1 MALSVMRRG
10 PAAALPML
18 KTTLKVCTQA
28 ERGIVTKEFRDPNWK
43 RPAPFPYETKNYNI
57 FRALFDDVT
66 HRFDENTKIIIVDGP
81 PTGNKEKF
89 ARYMADKFDMKY
101 IPDADMDM
109 WYLDDFGVDL
119 RCLNPKVHPCM
130 RTLDIHQ
137 WLQKPHHYHTAR
149 LQQDLMISR
158 FVRYFDAHNHL
169 LNTGQGVVCHRS
181 LYSDIAF
188 ARTILDQGWMRKEAF
203 QYLEDSKALVIDE
216 FLRPHVVV
224 YCDMAPE
231 TVCANAEARNE
242 PGEKNSPF
250 FTPEVQANLAKNYRE
265 LVLKPLSEHAE
276 VLVYDWN
283 HPDIDYDAILDDI
296 TELDF
301 SQYTKYHEKMND
313 WTMTKGEWNWK
324 NRRARFNKFWGHQLK
339 TSIERVP
346 MRDIPELFPHP
357 NELEAWMYHKAQL
370 PSQKFSKGYN
380 AAMGDKVGFFS

>member
-10 PAAALPML
+10 SAAALPML
-18 KTTLKVCTQA
+18 KTALKVCTQA
-28 ERGIVTKEFRDPNWK
+28 ERCIVTKELRDPNWK
-43 RPAPFPYETKNYNI
+43 RPVPFPYETKNYNI

-89 ARYMADKFDMKY
+89 ARDMAEQFDMKY
-101 IPDADMDM
+101 IPDADMNM
-109 WYLDDFGVDL
+109 WYVDEFGTDL

-203 QYLEDSKALVIDE
+203 QFIEDSKALVIDE

-224 YCDMAPE
+224 YCDVAPE

-301 SQYTKYHEKMND
+301 SQY
-313 WTMTKGEWNWK
+313 
-324 NRRARFNKFWGHQLK
+324 
-339 TSIERVP
+339 
-346 MRDIPELFPHP
+346 
-357 NELEAWMYHKAQL
+357 
-370 PSQKFSKGYN
+370 
-380 AAMGDKVGFFS
+380 